1 MQLLSSCS
9 AASKSHV
16 VRKQLHRA
24 VGVYALRRVDQPDS
38 MHMATYQSTTTS
50 LQHTASRSPAPPTQ
64 PRLPQTRTTPAHNR
78 STRTHSPLFAH
89 TRSTSSCPHTLY
101 ARPYQL
107 CARTSSALLI
117 THHPHHLHHPHAPR
131 AHASHA
137 SHASHSQRAIEDP
150 EHEPM
155 RRPNSYLPWR
165 SDGRCSDYDM
175 TTGLDLSRM
184 GYLQVWELRTS
195 KSIPSL
201 RLLLHHD
208 QSSPTLT

>member
-1 MQLLSSCS
+1 VLTTAPSPPYTGTGEAYLL
-9 AASKSHV
+9 
-16 VRKQLHRA
+16 
-24 VGVYALRRVDQPDS
+24 
-38 MHMATYQSTTTS
+38 
-50 LQHTASRSPAPPTQ
+50 
-64 PRLPQTRTTPAHNR
+64 
-78 STRTHSPLFAH
+78 
-89 TRSTSSCPHTLY
+89 SSCPHTLY
-101 ARPYQL
+101 ARPYH
-107 CARTSSALLI
+107 TSSAPVYKLCAA
-117 THHPHHLHHPHAPR
+117 HHPHHPSPSPSAPSAR
-131 AHASHA
+131 SARSRFASHTL
-137 SHASHSQRAIEDP
+137 HSQRAIEDP

-208 QSSPTLT
+208 QSSPTLTR

>member
-1 MQLLSSCS
+1 MPCVSMHAGELTSPTPSLLLAPACKCSPRRPFSSPQVRVVPPASRRQHASAHHGALSSP
-9 AASKSHV
+9 
-16 VRKQLHRA
+16 HR
-24 VGVYALRRVDQPDS
+24 YRRG
-38 MHMATYQSTTTS
+38 
-50 LQHTASRSPAPPTQ
+50 
-64 PRLPQTRTTPAHNR
+64 LP
-78 STRTHSPLFAH
+78 L
-89 TRSTSSCPHTLY
+89 SSCPHTLY

-107 CARTSSALLI
+107 CARTSSAPLI
-117 THHPHHLHHPHAPR
+117 TLTTHHPHHPHHPHAPL

-137 SHASHSQRAIEDP
+137 LHSQRAIEDP

-165 SDGRCSDYDM
+165 SDGRCSDYEM

-208 QSSPTLT
+208 QSSPTLTR